1 MSCFL
6 FKGCVCFPIYW
17 MCSMYTSYMRGS
29 DVFVCSLFEHN
40 SRTYLRLLTVR
51 NIDEYRATLAEFY
64 PDVPWNTDDHRA
76 WFNLAVNLSAA
87 REKID
92 AIMLALNFVAVKDAV
107 DLYVLGGGELQR
119 DKIFDAV
126 RTFIAEE
133 FDANSDGDLV
143 KDLKSHIF
151 SNLCT
156 VKQQVCENLKPEY
169 PPKYNA
175 DAIPDDFA
183 LVCEVKGYST
193 DPWNAT
199 HPIVWS
205 MDAVKDLIVSM
216 NQLGFKQ
223 MANTATRSSFWA
235 VDEVFNV
242 RSKAPSI
249 KLSSADIA
257 ALYDIL
263 GNIDCSYVKNGGY
276 LNAMLTLD
284 DFYKDELNSTLMT
297 YESPVGI
304 DTCLDKH
311 APWGYESVLTDKE
324 KRETQAAHV
333 QVAKVPVPHRVQ
345 AFANVLTNTVKCRYS
360 SESSYDIILP
370 EFKVITT
377 VPVTSPESGK
387 ALLAAFDYL
396 QNSSSFVQGDLV
408 QLLQAVNTFKKPEAA
423 DKNSN
428 IASAVA
434 SDENEASIAP
444 PTVRSVIEFL
454 IKTNNLAPTTIWTPS
469 STMTDILNSFLEALR
484 AKSCEVFG
492 HLSCQRNQL
501 SIILSDIVPKK
512 RFVAGQMF
520 QVQPCPQMVIHNA
533 VAQLLDMHRKK
544 KQPSVEQFSN
554 YFCSG
559 PKKPKFRA

>member
-1 MSCFL
+1 
-6 FKGCVCFPIYW
+6 
-17 MCSMYTSYMRGS
+17 MYTSYMRGS
-29 DVFVCSLFEHN
+29 EVFVCSLFEHD
-40 SRTYLRLLTVR
+40 SRTYLRLLTVP
-51 NIDEYRATLAEFY
+51 NIDEYQATLAEFY
-64 PDVPWNTDDHRA
+64 PGVPWNFEDHRA
-76 WFNLAVNLSAA
+76 WFNLAVNLSAV

-107 DLYVLGGGELQR
+107 DLYVFKSGGGELQR

-183 LVCEVKGYST
+183 LVCEVKGYSK
-193 DPWNAT
+193 DPWNST

-223 MANTATRSSFWA
+223 IANTATGSSFWA

-249 KLSSADIA
+249 NLSSADIA
-257 ALYDIL
+257 GLYDIL

-284 DFYKDELNSTLMT
+284 DFYKDDLHSTLIT

-304 DTCLDKH
+304 DTYLDKH

-345 AFANVLTNTVKCRYS
+345 AFANVLSNTVKCRYS

-387 ALLAAFDYL
+387 ALLEAFDYL

-434 SDENEASIAP
+434 SGENEASIAP

-484 AKSCEVFG
+484 AKSCLVFG

-520 QVQPCPQMVIHNA
+520 QVQPCPQIVIHNA
-533 VAQLLDMHRKK
+533 VAQLLDMHSKK
-544 KQPSVEQFSN
+544 KQPSARGGDCLPSN

-559 PKKPKFRA
+559 PKQTKIWA